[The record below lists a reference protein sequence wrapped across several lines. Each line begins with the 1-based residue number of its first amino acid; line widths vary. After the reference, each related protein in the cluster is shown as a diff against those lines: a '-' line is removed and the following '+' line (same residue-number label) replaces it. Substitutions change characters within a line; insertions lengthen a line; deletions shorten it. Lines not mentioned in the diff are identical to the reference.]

1 MSQWFRR
8 STKYEYPGDEI
19 RVNRAEVRMKESLMK
34 MPWVVVRL
42 CNNLYAVSVESVRE
56 IVAMPETTSMP
67 DMPKYIRGITNLR
80 DGVFPVIDMRLRMG
94 MSSLKEESQNL
105 IELLN
110 QREQD
115 HKNWIEE
122 LESSVRERRPFNLA
136 TDPHQCAFGKWYDNF
151 TTSNSLLA
159 YCLARFDAPHQKI
172 HGIAIKVKALEAAGE
187 FDAAYALLDQ
197 TRHGELEEM
206 IRLFSE
212 TRSMLQDSN
221 REIALI
227 LESDNRILAAAV
239 DSIEAV
245 EKLTLSDVQSL
256 PDSFA
261 FDMDKCFVGGIGRSA
276 RREGIIQ
283 LIDADSLVNQPEAHE
298 LAGV

>member
-1 MSQWFRR
+1 
-8 STKYEYPGDEI
+8 
-19 RVNRAEVRMKESLMK
+19 

-42 CNNLYAVSVESVRE
+42 CDNLYAVSVESVRE

-67 DMPKYIRGITNLR
+67 DMPKYIRGITSLR
-80 DGVFPVIDMRLRMG
+80 EGVFPVIDMRIRMG
-94 MSSLKEESQNL
+94 MSSLKEESRNL

-115 HKNWIEE
+115 HRNWIEE
-122 LESSVRERRPFNLA
+122 LESSVRERRPFKLA
-136 TDPHQCAFGKWYDNF
+136 TDPHKCAFGKWYDNF
-151 TTSNSLLA
+151 STSNSLLA
-159 YCLARFDAPHQKI
+159 YCLSRFDAPHQKI
-172 HGIAIKVKALEAAGE
+172 HGIANSVKTLEASGD

-212 TRSMLQDSN
+212 TRSLLEDSN

-227 LESDNRILAAAV
+227 LESEDKLLAAAV

-245 EKLTLSDVQSL
+245 EKLTLSDVENL

-261 FDMDKCFVGGIGRSA
+261 SGMDKCFVSGIGKSA
-276 RREGIIQ
+276 RRDGIIQ
-283 LIDADSLVNQPEAHE
+283 LIDADSLVNQHEAHE
-298 LAGV
+298 LAAV